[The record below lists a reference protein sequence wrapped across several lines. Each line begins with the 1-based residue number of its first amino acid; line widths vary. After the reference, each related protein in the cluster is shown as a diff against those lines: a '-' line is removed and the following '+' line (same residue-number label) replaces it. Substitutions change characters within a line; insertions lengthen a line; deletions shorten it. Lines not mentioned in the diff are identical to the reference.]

1 MGDGRPPRHGEAA
14 GVREEP
20 GMMIVSVNGVAHE
33 IDAGTTLGDL
43 IARLGVRRDGIAV
56 ARNDD
61 VVARGAIDAT
71 LLGEGDAIEIIAAV
85 AGG

>member
-1 MGDGRPPRHGEAA
+1 MT
-14 GVREEP
+14 
-20 GMMIVSVNGVAHE
+20 VSVNGVVRE
-33 IDAGTTLGDL
+33 IAEGTSLGEL
-43 IARLGVRRDGIAV
+43 IASLGVRRDGIAV

-71 LLGEGDAIEIIAAV
+71 PLAQGDTIEIIAAV

>member
-1 MGDGRPPRHGEAA
+1 
-14 GVREEP
+14 
-20 GMMIVSVNGVAHE
+20 MMIVSVNGVAHE